1 MQSHK
6 VSIITPLYNS
16 ESFIAETIQSVIAQ
30 TYNNWEMLIVD
41 DCSTDNS
48 KSIIEDFSKH
58 DDRIK
63 YFKTNSPSGSPTI
76 PRNIGIEMASGRFI
90 AFLDSDDLWNSD
102 KLQLQIPLFNDE
114 KVGIVFSDYEKIN
127 EEGQSDK
134 RFIIAP
140 NEVSYKDLLKGNV
153 IACLTVI
160 FDSEKLSKL
169 YFTKQGHE
177 DYVFW
182 LSILKK
188 GYIAKN
194 VGHVLAKYRVRKS
207 SVSSNKFK
215 VIKWYYEIYRKN
227 EKLSI
232 PQTLYYLM
240 IALSKS
246 FFKYVK

>member
-63 YFKTNSPSGSPTI
+63 YFKTSSPSGSPTI

>member
-30 TYNNWEMLIVD
+30 TYTNWEMLIVD

-63 YFKTNSPSGSPTI
+63 YFKTSSPSGSPTI

-134 RFIIAP
+134 RFIFAP
-140 NEVSYKDLLKGNV
+140 NKVSYKDLLKGNV

-227 EKLSI
+227 EKLSV
-232 PQTLYYLM
+232 PQTLYYLI

>member
-16 ESFIAETIQSVIAQ
+16 ESFIAETIQSVLAQ

-48 KSIIEDFSKH
+48 KSIIEDFAKH

-63 YFKTNSPSGSPTI
+63 YFKTSSPSGSPTI

-90 AFLDSDDLWNSD
+90 AFLDSDDLWNSN
-102 KLQLQIPLFNDE
+102 KLQLQIPLFNDQ

-127 EEGQSDK
+127 EEGQSDE

-140 NEVSYKDLLKGNV
+140 NQVSYKELLKGNV
-153 IACLTVI
+153 IACLTVV
-160 FDSEKLSKL
+160 FDSEKLSKI

-177 DYVFW
+177 DYAFW

-215 VIKWYYEIYRKN
+215 VIKWYYAIYRKN
-227 EKLSI
+227 ENLSVL
-232 PQTLYYLM
+232 QTLYYLI